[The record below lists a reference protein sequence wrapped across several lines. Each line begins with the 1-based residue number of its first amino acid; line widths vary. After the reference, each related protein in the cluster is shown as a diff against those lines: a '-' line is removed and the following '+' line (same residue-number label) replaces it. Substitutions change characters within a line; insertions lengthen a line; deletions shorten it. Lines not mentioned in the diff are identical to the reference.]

1 MPDIDTDG
9 GLWYQWY
16 LHYIKTHQLVY
27 DIANVAGYPLGYD
40 ISASPASN
48 LVFSVQLFIMEHIS
62 GFSLKNL
69 IFITNLSSLITYPLS
84 AIGGYLLCYYFT
96 RDKYSSFI
104 AGLIFG
110 FSFYHVYMGRGQM
123 SINHIELIPFYFL
136 SLFYF
141 LDKKSS
147 FSLILSALTFALL
160 FMSDPYYAFFSGIFS
175 VIFVLFYKKESFIEI
190 IKTLFIYFIPVGIIL
205 ILVNFNFVLSNLYL
219 FDKVAA
225 IQTGRNSLPRNE
237 LTNILYYFTPISV
250 GVLNKLPFLGSFLYS
265 LTFSIAILGA
275 IMSNK
280 NRMITL
286 SLACFLLSIV
296 LSAYIPNL
304 FWINELYFRYFSMF
318 RGVGRIALLGYL
330 FLGL

>member
-1 MPDIDTDG
+1 MKIYRTILNLWKESLFWQIITLFLLFTLITLFIFNHRLPNILTQYGMPDIDTDG

-110 FSFYHVYMGRGQM
+110 FSF
-123 SINHIELIPFYFL
+123 
-136 SLFYF
+136 
-141 LDKKSS
+141 
-147 FSLILSALTFALL
+147 
-160 FMSDPYYAFFSGIFS
+160 
-175 VIFVLFYKKESFIEI
+175 
-190 IKTLFIYFIPVGIIL
+190 
-205 ILVNFNFVLSNLYL
+205 
-219 FDKVAA
+219 
-225 IQTGRNSLPRNE
+225 
-237 LTNILYYFTPISV
+237 
-250 GVLNKLPFLGSFLYS
+250 
-265 LTFSIAILGA
+265 
-275 IMSNK
+275 
-280 NRMITL
+280 
-286 SLACFLLSIV
+286 
-296 LSAYIPNL
+296 
-304 FWINELYFRYFSMF
+304 
-318 RGVGRIALLGYL
+318 
-330 FLGL
+330 